1 MAGDAKK
8 GVWCRLGEVR
18 GLFQRVKERLV
29 DGINEG
35 FYRYTLF
42 VYDFPC
48 WFIWVPVLMAL
59 LMGVGILNRTEEYAP
74 MKLYAIPDS
83 QAMQDQAR
91 LTELFGTMP
100 RVTYLLVEGIDGQ
113 NLLQAHILRALDRL
127 DRQVAN
133 LTVTVDGKTYGYEDP
148 RYESVCVKDGTG
160 RCEHES
166 VVQLYP
172 PKEWK
177 TDYGDDRN
185 YEVDFT
191 KSLNYPY
198 HLQFRLDSSW
208 SRNDSSLIRWPVPLL
223 AANVTLEPEG
233 CIEGCKVKAAEAL
246 LFRWLLRRNG
256 SDDFWDP
263 VLLAWEQ
270 AWLDLVWEQIP
281 VFEEIG
287 VRLVRNARRSVDD
300 ELEESTRLGLLDYA
314 RYVIGGIIIFS
325 YCAIVNF
332 STIPHRSKSLP
343 AFFGCFAVLWAVM
356 FSAGLYYSLGFVH
369 VPPIE
374 ATPFL
379 CMGIGVDDMF
389 VIFNSYA
396 LAVKV
401 TDPRERVAV
410 AIKDCGISITITTLT
425 NLIAFGVGASSD
437 YLSIRN
443 FCIITFLALLMGY
456 FYALTFFLASVCLD
470 AKREAA
476 GKGPYLETWCNTC
489 RKRRRSSTPTPAL
502 KSAQPPPP
510 PAAEEHHDP
519 EQPQPDSTTEPEH
532 EQEHHSVSISAS
544 HPSTPS
550 RTSSPPPAALDTFEL
565 AALQLKAQELTI
577 RQRRASTTSTT
588 STTSSSRQHGCSSGG
603 FFGVHLGYE
612 DGWDEARDGPM
623 ADVEEPVGTVGR
635 KVRWAF
641 RRFWGRWVTIPAVKV
656 VTLLLFAGY
665 LAVSV
670 WGVTRMTT
678 GLDLLWLTP
687 EDSYYR
693 VFWSRYFTSF
703 TSYGE
708 DVFVVFPNRQEWWK
722 KEVREE
728 YMAYEDRLRSGGYA
742 SDQVFSGMYEFY
754 TRTDQATLEEEEDD
768 PQGFTAELR
777 KFLSKKEIKILASDF
792 KFDEERENL
801 LAYKLRFFASP
812 DVSGAKLMTRSR
824 EDCHIAAEGPGGLEC
839 FPYGEYFPYYEQDVS
854 IVQSTL
860 LNMGYA
866 LIAVLLVSMFLMRD
880 WQCWVLVMVMLVTID
895 VGLFGFL
902 DFWDLKLNMMSMVCL
917 ILSVG
922 FSVDYTTHMCHTFS
936 HCVGPTR
943 NHRVA
948 ETLILMGNPL
958 LQGVV
963 STFLSMLVI
972 LTMRSFIFVIFFRMM
987 TLVLWIGFGHGII
1000 LLPVILSLI
1009 GPKNDSHSHTH
1020 THTAPEPTK
1029 TISMCASDN
1038 NNREGDSGTKA
1049 GQLISGQQ
1057 IVGQQPAPSL
1067 WDTSEGDGVTTET
1080 DGREGEGEGD
1090 ASCGHGEGEGVGA
1103 FSPPFISHLPSLAS
1117 SSPSGSETSATRRQG
1132 DVPSP

>member
-8 GVWCRLGEVR
+8 GLWCRLGEVR
-18 GLFQRVKERLV
+18 EVFHSVKERLV
-29 DGINEG
+29 DGISEG

-42 VYDFPC
+42 VYDYPC
-48 WFIWVPVLMAL
+48 WFIWVPVLVAL
-59 LMGVGILNRTEEYAP
+59 FMGVGILNRTEEYGP
-74 MKLYAIPDS
+74 MKLYALSDS
-83 QAMQDQAR
+83 QAMKDQAR
-91 LTELFGTMP
+91 LTELFGNMP

-113 NLLQAHILRALDRL
+113 NLLQPHILRALNRL

-133 LTVTVDGKTYGYEDP
+133 LTVTVDGVTYGYEDP
-148 RYESVCVKDGTG
+148 RYESVCVKDGTK

-177 TDYGDDRN
+177 TDYGDGN
-185 YEVDFT
+185 YEVDFN
-191 KSLNYPY
+191 KSLDYPY
-198 HLQFRLDSSW
+198 HYSVRLDSNW
-208 SRNDSSLIRWPVPLL
+208 SRENSSNIRWPVPLL
-223 AANVTLEPEG
+223 VANVTLEPEG
-233 CIEGCKVKAAEAL
+233 CNLATVKTGIGGGGCKVKAAEAL
-246 LFRWLLRRNG
+246 LFRWLLRLNG

-270 AWLDLVWEQIP
+270 AWLDLMWEQMP
-281 VFEEIG
+281 VFDEIG
-287 VRLVRNARRSVDD
+287 VRLVRNARRSIDD
-300 ELEESTRLGLLDYA
+300 ELEESTRLGLLDFA

-332 STIPHRSKSLP
+332 STTPHRSKSLP
-343 AFFGCFAVLWAVM
+343 ALFGCFAVLWGVM

-379 CMGIGVDDMF
+379 CIGIGVDDTF
-389 VIFNSYA
+389 VILNSYA

-437 YLSIRN
+437 YFSIRL
-443 FCIITFLALLMGY
+443 FCIITFLALLMSY

-489 RKRRRSSTPTPAL
+489 RKRRRSSTPTPTPAL
-502 KSAQPPPP
+502 KLAQPPPP

-519 EQPQPDSTTEPEH
+519 EQPQPDSTTEPEQ
-532 EQEHHSVSISAS
+532 EQEHHSVSISAA
-544 HPSTPS
+544 HPSTPR
-550 RTSSPPPAALDTFEL
+550 RTSPPPAPPDTFEL
-565 AALQLKAQELTI
+565 AALQLKVQELTI
-577 RQRRASTTSTT
+577 RQRKASTSTTSTT

-603 FFGVHLGYE
+603 FFGVHLGYD

-623 ADVEEPVGTVGR
+623 ADVVEPVGTVGR

-641 RRFWGRWVTIPAVKV
+641 RRLWGRWVTIPAVKV

-665 LAVSV
+665 IAVSV

-678 GLDLLWLTP
+678 GLDLFWLTP

-722 KEVREE
+722 KDVREE
-728 YMAYEDRLRSGGYA
+728 YMAYEDRLRSSSYA
-742 SDQVFSGMYEFY
+742 SDQVLSGMYEFY
-754 TRTDQATLEEEEDD
+754 KYTKAAHDGDMD
-768 PQGFTAELR
+768 PQAFIDTLR
-777 KFLSKKEIKILASDF
+777 NFLKLPMTKILASDF
-792 KFDEERENL
+792 KFDEEGL
-801 LAYKLRFFASP
+801 CAYRLRFFKNP
-812 DVSGAKLMTRSR
+812 DVSSAKLMTRSR

-854 IVQSTL
+854 IVQSTS

-902 DFWDLKLNMMSMVCL
+902 DFWDLKLNGLSMVCL
-917 ILSVG
+917 IIGVG

-958 LQGVV
+958 LQGVF
-963 STFLSMLVI
+963 STFLSLLVI

-1000 LLPVILSLI
+1000 LLPVVLSLI
-1009 GPKNDSHSHTH
+1009 GPKNDPHTHTH

-1038 NNREGDSGTKA
+1038 NSREGDSGTKG
-1049 GQLISGQQ
+1049 GQLILGQL
-1057 IVGQQPAPSL
+1057 IVGQ
-1067 WDTSEGDGVTTET
+1067 
-1080 DGREGEGEGD
+1080 
-1090 ASCGHGEGEGVGA
+1090 
-1103 FSPPFISHLPSLAS
+1103 
-1117 SSPSGSETSATRRQG
+1117 
-1132 DVPSP
+1132 

>member
-8 GVWCRLGEVR
+8 GLWCRLGEVR
-18 GLFQRVKERLV
+18 EVFHSVKERLV
-29 DGINEG
+29 DRINEG

-74 MKLYAIPDS
+74 MKLYALPDS
-83 QAMQDQAR
+83 QAMKDQAR

-113 NLLQAHILRALDRL
+113 NLLQPHILRALNHL

-133 LTVTVDGKTYGYEDP
+133 LTVTVDGETYGYEDP

-172 PKEWK
+172 PKNESK
-177 TDYGDDRN
+177 TYYGRN
-185 YEVDFT
+185 YEVDFNM
-191 KSLNYPY
+191 SLYYPY
-198 HLQFRLDSSW
+198 HFQTRLDSNW
-208 SRNDSSLIRWPVPLL
+208 SRNDSSIIRWPVPLL

-233 CIEGCKVKAAEAL
+233 CSVATETTIGGCKVKAAEAL
-246 LFRWLLRRNG
+246 LFRWLLRREG

-270 AWLDLVWEQIP
+270 AWLDLMWEQMP

-287 VRLVRNARRSVDD
+287 VRLVRNARRSIDD

-314 RYVIGGIIIFS
+314 RIAIGGIIILS

-332 STIPHRSKSLP
+332 STTPHRSKSLP
-343 AFFGCFAVLWAVM
+343 ALFGCFAALWAVM
-356 FSAGLYYSLGFVH
+356 FSAGLYHSLGFVH
-369 VPPIE
+369 VPTIA

-379 CMGIGVDDMF
+379 VMGIGVDDMF
-389 VIFNSYA
+389 VILNSYA

-410 AIKDCGISITITTLT
+410 AIKDCGMTITITTLT
-425 NLIAFGVGASSD
+425 NLIAIGVGASSD
-437 YLSIRN
+437 LLSIRN

-489 RKRRRSSTPTPAL
+489 RKRRRSSAPTPAQKL
-502 KSAQPPPP
+502 AQPPPP

-519 EQPQPDSTTEPEH
+519 EQPQPDSTTEPEQ

-550 RTSSPPPAALDTFEL
+550 RTSPTPAPLDTFEL

-577 RQRRASTTSTT
+577 RQRKASTT
-588 STTSSSRQHGCSSGG
+588 STTSSSRQHGCSNGG
-603 FFGVHLGYE
+603 FFGVHLGYD
-612 DGWDEARDGPM
+612 DGWDEAQDGPM
-623 ADVEEPVGTVGR
+623 ADVVEPVGTVGR

-641 RRFWGRWVTIPAVKV
+641 RRLWGRWVTIPAVKV

-665 LAVSV
+665 IAVSV

-687 EDSYYR
+687 EDSYFR

-708 DVFVVFPNRQEWWK
+708 DVVVVFPNRQEWWK
-722 KEVREE
+722 KDVREE
-728 YMAYEDRLRSGGYA
+728 YMAYEDRLRSSSYA

-754 TRTDQATLEEEEDD
+754 NRTKAAHDGDMD
-768 PQGFTAELR
+768 PQAFNDTLSD
-777 KFLSKKEIKILASDF
+777 FLNMPVTKILKSDF
-792 KFDEERENL
+792 KFDDEGLR
-801 LAYKLRFFASP
+801 AYRLRFFASP

-839 FPYGEYFPYYEQDVS
+839 FPYGEYFPYYEQDLS

-880 WQCWVLVMVMLVTID
+880 WQCWVLALVMLVTID

-902 DFWDLKLNMMSMVCL
+902 DFWDLKLNGMSMVC
-917 ILSVG
+917 IVMGVG

-948 ETLILMGNPL
+948 ETLILMGNPV
-958 LQGVV
+958 LQGML
-963 STFLSMLVI
+963 STFLAMLVL
-972 LTMRSFIFVIFFRMM
+972 LTMGSFISDVFFRMM

-1000 LLPVILSLI
+1000 MLPVVLSLI
-1009 GPKNDSHSHTH
+1009 GPEKDTH

-1038 NNREGDSGTKA
+1038 NNREGE
-1049 GQLISGQQ
+1049 QM
-1057 IVGQQPAPSL
+1057 
-1067 WDTSEGDGVTTET
+1067 W
-1080 DGREGEGEGD
+1080 
-1090 ASCGHGEGEGVGA
+1090 
-1103 FSPPFISHLPSLAS
+1103 
-1117 SSPSGSETSATRRQG
+1117 GS
-1132 DVPSP
+1132 